1 MDVWRT
7 YRLSDF
13 LLFSPHTYYRQF
25 ELYNAD
31 LWPMQILFFAF
42 GVALVVLVWR
52 RPPWQGRVIAAI
64 LAACWLWVAWAYHLH
79 RYATINWA
87 ATYFAAGFAI
97 EAGLLIWIGVIRGRL
112 IFLPATPVL
121 NRTGLGLFL
130 FALVAQPLIGP
141 LMGRAWLQVEI
152 FGIAPDPTVTA
163 TLGILLLAANKTYWR
178 LLIIPFLWCA
188 ISGATLWTMDSPDAF
203 LMPLAAILVLML
215 ALWKTVWFH
224 RKSFK
229 E

>member
-1 MDVWRT
+1 MATPTVAGAGNRGHS
-7 YRLSDF
+7 RGMLAVGSVGLSSAS
-13 LLFSPHTYYRQF
+13 LCHYQLGRQ
-25 ELYNAD
+25 
-31 LWPMQILFFAF
+31 
-42 GVALVVLVWR
+42 
-52 RPPWQGRVIAAI
+52 
-64 LAACWLWVAWAYHLH
+64 
-79 RYATINWA
+79 
-87 ATYFAAGFAI
+87 
-97 EAGLLIWIGVIRGRL
+97 LLIWIGVIRGRL

>member
-64 LAACWLWVAWAYHLH
+64 LAATRRRSPTEVEPIKA
-79 RYATINWA
+79 N
-87 ATYFAAGFAI
+87 
-97 EAGLLIWIGVIRGRL
+97 
-112 IFLPATPVL
+112 IF
-121 NRTGLGLFL
+121 
-130 FALVAQPLIGP
+130 Q
-141 LMGRAWLQVEI
+141 QVRSCCMELRI
-152 FGIAPDPTVTA
+152 M
-163 TLGILLLAANKTYWR
+163 YEM
-178 LLIIPFLWCA
+178 FLW
-188 ISGATLWTMDSPDAF
+188 SYL
-203 LMPLAAILVLML
+203 
-215 ALWKTVWFH
+215 
-224 RKSFK
+224 
-229 E
+229 